1 MSDLR
6 DLYQEMILDHSR
18 NPRNRGP
25 LEEAPLRA
33 EGRNPVC
40 GDQVTVWVDVD
51 EDGVIRRVTFD
62 GKGCAISTA
71 SASLMTEALVG
82 RSVDEARHLFEEVH
96 DMLTGDPAG
105 EQGAEASGRADLGKL
120 EVLSGVKE
128 FPMRVKCA
136 SLPWHTFLAALEGR
150 DDPARTE

>member
-1 MSDLR
+1 MNDLR
-6 DLYQEMILDHSR
+6 ELYQEMILDHSR
-18 NPRNRGP
+18 NPRNRGV
-25 LEEAPLRA
+25 LEHATHRA

-40 GDQVTVWVDVD
+40 GDQVTVWIDVD
-51 EDGVIRRVTFD
+51 DGGVIRKVTFD

-82 RSVDEARHLFEEVH
+82 RTVEEARRLFAEVH
-96 DMLTGDPAG
+96 GMLTGDPSG
-105 EQGAEASGRADLGKL
+105 EQAAAASGREDLGKL